1 MNGADFLSQA
11 RFGQDRKQTT
21 KLKVRKQKHE
31 NRRTHQHERAGAA
44 LLAGAAVR
52 AVPQTAEASI
62 HHVGGDIR
70 DGTSNTY
77 FGGVVLNPDLPG
89 LSGQLILNVYLAID
103 PDGTGVGT
111 LSDPVHSTVN
121 SHLAVQQTTRHGN
134 ELELAGVVIRSND
147 PARVGQRFMV
157 TSYVQGDFTSLV
169 LQLNQETFSGQG
181 FHVDSMRILVD

>member
-1 MNGADFLSQA
+1 MRTEEPTNTNGARGATRPAPDNDRRRFL
-11 RFGQDRKQTT
+11 
-21 KLKVRKQKHE
+21 KL
-31 NRRTHQHERAGAA
+31 AGAA
-44 LLAGAAVR
+44 LLAGAAV
-52 AVPQTAEASI
+52 PQTAQASI

-121 SHLAVQQTTRHGN
+121 SHLAVQQTAAQGN
-134 ELELAGVVIRSND
+134 QFRCEGVVMASNGGT
-147 PARVGQRFMV
+147 PLGQRFV
-157 TSYVQGDFTSLV
+157 VDGVVHENFTSLA
-169 LQLNQETFSGQG
+169 LQMDGATFLGKG
-181 FHVDSMRILVD
+181 FLVSAPMFAIPGLGR